1 MRVSIPDDLHETLVS
16 QLRGNQT
23 LEAEIARRLQATE
36 HLAGGEHFL
45 VLNGHQLDQLAK
57 ALGRALTPRS
67 FVELLAYAERRSAI
81 TFGGIALDFSVG
93 QIEELQ
99 RLASREGQ
107 TLEEYCARVAKGFT
121 SQFFRV
127 SPARDEWPGVT
138 TREVEIERVPMP
150 QEAGVSAPTAPVP
163 PSPASTGAPTRG

>member
-1 MRVSIPDDLHETLVS
+1 MRVSIPDDLHEDLVS

-23 LEAEIARRLQATE
+23 LEAEVARRLQATA
-36 HLAGGEHFL
+36 HVAGGEHFL
-45 VLNGHQLDQLAK
+45 VLTGKQLDQLAHV
-57 ALGRALTPRS
+57 LGRALTPRS
-67 FVELLAYAERRSAI
+67 FEDLLAYVERRAAI

-107 TLEEYCARVAKGFT
+107 TLEEYCVRVAKGFT

-127 SPARDEWPGVT
+127 SPARDDWPGVVV
-138 TREVEIERVPMP
+138 RDVEIEQVALSSPPEAAQPGVPTH
-150 QEAGVSAPTAPVP
+150 G
-163 PSPASTGAPTRG
+163 